1 MMELTQNEQEIIG
14 FLREAKPFE
23 HIEIVK
29 DASGK
34 PDYYIIKREQKV
46 HFTRLY
52 QKLSTGA

>member
-1 MMELTQNEQEIIG
+1 MIDLTQNEQEIIL

-23 HIEIVK
+23 HITITK

-34 PDYYIIKREQKV
+34 PDYYIIQREQKV

-52 QKLSTGA
+52 QKT